1 MERHQN
7 AIKAARQAE
16 KRRKSNS
23 SARGG
28 VRTLVKQFETKL
40 AALPKNKEEAKTLMT
55 PILNSLQRTLMKAG
69 SKKLISK
76 QAASRQVSRLSKKLS
91 NALSGAKA

>member
-23 SARGG
+23 SARGT
-28 VRTLVKQFETKL
+28 VRSAVKAFETQL
-40 AALPKNKEEAKTLMT
+40 AALPKNKEEAKKVIEPIFNTLQQM
-55 PILNSLQRTLMKAG
+55 LMKAG
-69 SKKLISK
+69 SKKLISPK
-76 QAASRQVSRLSKKLS
+76 AASRKVGRLAKRVST
-91 NALSGAKA
+91 ALGA